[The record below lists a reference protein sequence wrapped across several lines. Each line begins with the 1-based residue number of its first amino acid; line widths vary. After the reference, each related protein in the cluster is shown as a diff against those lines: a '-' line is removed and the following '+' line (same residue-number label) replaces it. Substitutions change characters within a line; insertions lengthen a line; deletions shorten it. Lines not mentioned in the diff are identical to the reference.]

1 MKIGIYGQ
9 RVATVLM
16 YLNDVEEG
24 GTTTFTELN
33 ITSPP
38 VKGDAVIF
46 YNCKPNGDPDLQTM
60 HCGDAVLKGT
70 KWLAIKLINQ
80 KGHGDAPKG
89 SSSL

>member
-16 YLNDVEEG
+16 YLNNVEEG
-24 GTTTFTELN
+24 GTTTFTEVN
-33 ITSPP
+33 ITTQA

-46 YNCKPNGDPDLQTM
+46 YNCKANGDPDLQTM
-60 HCGDAVLKGT
+60 HSGDTVVKGI

-80 KGHGDAPKG
+80 KGHGDASKVT
-89 SSSL
+89 SSM